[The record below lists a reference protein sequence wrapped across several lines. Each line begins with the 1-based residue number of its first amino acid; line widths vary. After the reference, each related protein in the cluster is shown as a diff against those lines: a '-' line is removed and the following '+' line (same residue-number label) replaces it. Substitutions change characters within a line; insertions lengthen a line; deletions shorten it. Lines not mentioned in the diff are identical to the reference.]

1 VLLQLQTVSL
11 RPAAFEVFNF
21 LQGDEGGYLREKAR
35 PRMAGSGIANVDA
48 DQGKEMTDV
57 RTSTM
62 TFLHMD
68 HDPILKAVA
77 RRVQCLSRVGASHFE
92 AVQVLHYQ
100 PWQHYKAHHD
110 FFDPEFYQHQ
120 PDMLRQLNNG
130 ANNRLATM
138 FMYMNDVAVG
148 GETAFPR
155 ANGDAVPDTETL
167 NCKLG
172 KAVKPERGKA
182 LLFYSLLPSGD
193 LDYASQHI
201 GCDVHEGEK
210 WSANFWIWSDDSPMN
225 RGGGDARHFQDGL
238 SRQLAQNA
246 SC

>member
-1 VLLQLQTVSL
+1 MSATPSYAPTTSHLPRPSLHSALTSHLLPT
-11 RPAAFEVFNF
+11 
-21 LQGDEGGYLREKAR
+21 
-35 PRMAGSGIANVDA
+35 
-48 DQGKEMTDV
+48 
-57 RTSTM
+57 TS
-62 TFLHMD
+62 
-68 HDPILKAVA
+68 
-77 RRVQCLSRVGASHFE
+77 C
-92 AVQVLHYQ
+92 YQ
-100 PWQHYKAHHD
+100 
-110 FFDPEFYQHQ
+110 Q
-120 PDMLRQLNNG
+120 P
-130 ANNRLATM
+130 LATQQPL
-138 FMYMNDVAVG
+138 A

-155 ANGDAVPDTETL
+155 AKGDAVPDTETL

-210 WSANFWIWSDDSPMN
+210 WSANFWIWSQESPMN